1 MWRFNKKKKEDNE
14 KMTTLEQVRKAYD
27 DLSDDDKKSF
37 HQSISDRVHESI
49 GEQEHDDGDKD
60 SQSAADREHEALGEE
75 HADGEGDVSELHE
88 EDDKKDEQGESKTE
102 ESKPERG
109 DDKYDAIL
117 ARLNAL
123 EARFH
128 DETDK
133 AESADE
139 EAVKK
144 AEEVYGLGNGV
155 FTAAREAEKDITP
168 QEAAKIARGLK
179 L

>member
-1 MWRFNKKKKEDNE
+1 M
-14 KMTTLEQVRKAYD
+14 
-27 DLSDDDKKSF
+27 
-37 HQSISDRVHESI
+37 HESI

-139 EAVKK
+139 KISVR
-144 AEEVYGLGNGV
+144 
-155 FTAAREAEKDITP
+155 AR
-168 QEAAKIARGLK
+168 
-179 L
+179 